1 MLRKLIKILTSRI
14 VVLALLL
21 IVQVAFLFISLYR
34 TALSYSLVPLFD
46 LLARILAIYV
56 INKDEDSQYKIG
68 WIFLIL
74 ALPVLGSF
82 LFLLCFGRKM
92 PKRLANGTIRADARL
107 RDLLKQD
114 PETLQNLKEN
124 DPECAYHFLPGVHVS
139 GFPVYQNT
147 RVEYYDSGEAFLPAM
162 LEELKQAKHFIF
174 MEYYIIQTG
183 TMWNQVL
190 DVLKQKVEEGVEVKL
205 IYDDF
210 GCYSRIPAHYDRE
223 LNQMGIETY
232 RFNKMRPALVITMN
246 NRDHRKLCVID
257 NRIGFTGGVNLAD
270 EYININSPYGYWRD
284 SAMKME
290 GEAVT
295 SLTVMFLGMFSYL
308 RKDENEIDYTRYIGV
323 HRVEQNKDCWYQP
336 FSDTPTDEIDMGL
349 SVHLNLV
356 NSARRYIY
364 IDTPYLVLNS
374 DMLGALCLSARNG
387 TDVRIMTPGI
397 PDKQTVFQITRSN
410 YYKLIKAGVKIYE
423 YTPGFNHRK
432 NVVADDM
439 CLIGTVNTDYRS
451 YFLQFEN
458 GVLMHDPHMAETMRR
473 AFEAGLEQAEQ
484 ITLEKCQSVNGVVR
498 LYRAIL
504 ALMAPLF

>member
-21 IVQVAFLFISLYR
+21 IAQVAFLFISLYR

-56 INKDEDSQYKIG
+56 INKEEDSQYKIG

-74 ALPVLGSF
+74 ALPVLGSM

-92 PKRLANGTIRADARL
+92 PKRLANGTIKADARL

-114 PETLQNLKEN
+114 PEVLNKLKEKQ
-124 DPECAYHFLPGVHVS
+124 PEDAHYFIPGIQTS

-147 RVEYYDSGEAFLPAM
+147 RVVYYDSGEAFLQD
-162 LEELKQAKHFIF
+162 LLSELRKAKKFIF
-174 MEYYIIQTG
+174 LEYYIIQNG
-183 TMWNQVL
+183 MMWDQVL
-190 DVLKQKVEEGVEVKL
+190 EVLKQKVKEGVEVKL

-210 GCYSRIPAHYDRE
+210 GCYSRIPSHYDRT

-232 RFNKMRPALVITMN
+232 RFNKMRPALIITMN
-246 NRDHRKLCVID
+246 NRDHRKLCIID
-257 NRIGFTGGVNLAD
+257 NQVGFTGGVNLAD
-270 EYININSPYGYWRD
+270 EYINVHCPYGYWRD
-284 SAMKME
+284 SAMKLE

-308 RKDENEIDYTRYIGV
+308 RKDEVEIDYTRYIHA
-323 HRVEQNKDCWYQP
+323 HRVEQTEDCWYQP
-336 FSDTPTDEIDMGL
+336 FSDTPTDDIDMGL

-356 NSARRYIY
+356 NGARRFLY

-374 DMLGALCLSARNG
+374 DMLDALCLSARNG

-397 PDKQTVFQITRSN
+397 PDKKTVFEITRSN
-410 YYKLIKAGVKIYE
+410 YRKLIEAGVKIYE

-432 NVVADDM
+432 NVVADNM

-458 GVLMHDPHMAETMRR
+458 GVLMRDPALAETMRQ
-473 AFEAGLEQAEQ
+473 AFEKGLEKAEE
-484 ITLEKCQSVNGVVR
+484 ITLERCRNVNGAVR

-504 ALMAPLF
+504 ALMTPLF